1 MENLVLSLQIGA
13 TKLTF
18 RTFCKPSTR
27 ATFTFHFIKFFSK
40 EGAFQQK
47 MLVFKGPSIQNEMLT
62 TIKKV
67 RNLNTNINKIA
78 IFDIR
83 FNEKKDKPNKQ
94 KNDMKPENS
103 LIVQIFYLFS
113 IFVITFPVFLKSF
126 IFRLSFT
133 TLHQH
138 AQYDQ
143 QLLTRNTVPIK
154 WHNSFSIDPQEDGN

>member
-18 RTFCKPSTR
+18 RTLCKPSAR
-27 ATFTFHFIKFFSK
+27 VTFTFHFIKIFST

-47 MLVFKGPSIQNEMLT
+47 MLVVKGPSIQNEMLT

-83 FNEKKDKPNKQ
+83 FNEKKTSQINK
-94 KNDMKPENS
+94 KM
-103 LIVQIFYLFS
+103 I
-113 IFVITFPVFLKSF
+113 
-126 IFRLSFT
+126 
-133 TLHQH
+133 
-138 AQYDQ
+138 
-143 QLLTRNTVPIK
+143 
-154 WHNSFSIDPQEDGN
+154 